1 MGLILCLVIRIKAV
15 GINRLWDG
23 GFIKAFINWRSLRN
37 KAVVK
42 PKEVKIGDLDPIHN
56 IDKNQ
61 LNLNPMLLME
71 VDCA

>member
-1 MGLILCLVIRIKAV
+1 M
-15 GINRLWDG
+15 DG